1 MLVPVRL
8 VVTEFDP
15 ELFVDD
21 EFEVLDEPDSS
32 LEAVELSQADKPSAR
47 TASDV
52 GMNESR
58 GCIGTPPGMHRDSL
72 EELLTLLR
80 KQCKPTPTKNNYAS
94 RPF

>member
-1 MLVPVRL
+1 MVRAVVVKACAVAVSLVLPLRPLVSMLVPVRL

-58 GCIGTPPGMHRDSL
+58 GCIGTPWRN
-72 EELLTLLR
+72 
-80 KQCKPTPTKNNYAS
+80 C
-94 RPF
+94 